1 MILWALCTLHLW
13 RYYGHGY
20 LGIVWGLL
28 RYEDMSSYDV
38 FAYVLGSVLRTRV
51 CQGRL
56 SN

>member
-28 RYEDMSSYDV
+28 RYEDMSMTFSHM
-38 FAYVLGSVLRTRV
+38 FWEV
-51 CQGRL
+51 C
-56 SN
+56 